1 MRAVVEQQHG
11 APEVLE
17 VTEIPDPRPGPQE
30 VLIRVAAAG
39 LNRADA
45 VQRKGH
51 YPPPPGAP
59 STYGLE
65 VSGTVLEVGEEAARA
80 TSLEPGRPVVALLA
94 GGGYAE
100 RVAVHH
106 AQVLPA
112 PDGVEL
118 VDAAALPEVAA
129 TVWANLFTVAGLD
142 PAGPS
147 RPGEAVLAHG
157 GSGGIGAHAIQ
168 LCRALG
174 YRVFTTVGSAEKA
187 RWVEELV
194 RRQDERIAGL
204 GRREPGEVVVVRY
217 REEDFAEVVRERTG
231 GEGVR
236 AILDVVGGSY
246 LEPNVKA
253 LGTEGRLVVIAVQG
267 GRTGELDLSR
277 LMSKRAW
284 VGGTTL
290 RSRSAQEKGEI
301 LAGMAATV
309 WPLLSEGVIDPLVD
323 RRFPLDQ
330 VRGAHEYFDSGEHR
344 GKVLLTL

>member
-11 APEVLE
+11 SPEVLE
-17 VTEIPDPRPGPQE
+17 VTEIPDPRCGPQD

-65 VSGTVLEVGEEAARA
+65 VSGTVLEVGDQAARA
-80 TSLEPGRPVVALLA
+80 TSFAPGQEVVALLA

-112 PDGVEL
+112 PEGL
-118 VDAAALPEVAA
+118 GLADAAALPEVAA
-129 TVWANLFTVAGLD
+129 TVWANLFMVAGLD
-142 PAGPS
+142 PEGP
-147 RPGEAVLAHG
+147 RGDGEAVLVHG
-157 GSGGIGAHAIQ
+157 GTGGIGAHALQ

-174 YRVFTTVGSAEKA
+174 YRVFTTVGTAEKA
-187 RWVEELV
+187 RWVEDLV
-194 RRQDERIAGL
+194 RRQDERIAASG
-204 GRREPGEVVVVRY
+204 GRAPGAMTVIDY
-217 REEDFAEVVRERTG
+217 REQDFPEVVREETG

-236 AILDVVGGSY
+236 AILDVVGGKY
-246 LEPNVKA
+246 LGPNVEA
-253 LGTEGRLVVIAVQG
+253 LGTEGRLTIIAVQG
-267 GRTGELDLSR
+267 GRTGELDISR
-277 LMSKRAW
+277 LMAKRAA
-284 VGGTTL
+284 VAGTTL
-290 RSRSAQEKGEI
+290 RSRSAEEKGEI
-301 LAGMAATV
+301 LAGMARTV
-309 WPLLSEGVIDPLVD
+309 WPLVADGVVDPLVD
-323 RRFPLDQ
+323 RAFPLDE
-330 VRGAHEYFDSGEHR
+330 VRAAHEYFDSGEHR